1 MKQNNTRFSI
11 NLPHSSLTDILTDH
25 NLAALGDDFVN
36 FVYSLALSR
45 EKGHPEGK
53 KAKGS
58 ILAEALRRARLREYV
73 PSSVSSHMLADAA
86 EALFIYAWLNNCL
99 TLEES
104 VTTLE
109 KNQDVIE
116 GLSQLLQTARKRIRL
131 S

>member
-1 MKQNNTRFSI
+1 
-11 NLPHSSLTDILTDH
+11 
-25 NLAALGDDFVN
+25 LAALGDAFVN

-53 KAKGS
+53 KVKGS
-58 ILAEALRRARLREYV
+58 ILAEALRRAKLREYV

-86 EALFIYAWLNNCL
+86 EALLVYAWLNNCL

-104 VTTLE
+104 VATLE

-116 GLSQLLQTARKRIRL
+116 GSSQLLQTVRKRIRL